1 MITDFSELRLNMV
14 DCQLRTTNVTSLD
27 VLSAFLEVPREAFV
41 PSRLKDLAY
50 LDEDLEVAAGRYVME
65 PAPLARLIQLAA
77 IKPGDVVLDAG
88 CATGYSSAILSRL
101 ATSVIAVESDEAL
114 AASATE
120 SLLELGYDNV
130 AVVTGP
136 INQGYAAEGPY
147 DVILVGGAV
156 DEVSQ
161 ALFAQLRD
169 GGRLVVVE
177 GHGNAGAAKLYLKD
191 HGAVS
196 GRRAFNCAVRPLP
209 GFAKEAEFQ
218 F

>member
-1 MITDFSELRLNMV
+1 MTTDYSDLRRNMV

-27 VLSAFLEVPREAFV
+27 VLSAFLDVPREAFV
-41 PSRLKDLAY
+41 PARLKELAY
-50 LDEDLEVAAGRYVME
+50 LDEDLEVSTGRYVME

-77 IKPGDVVLDAG
+77 VTPGDVVLDAG
-88 CATGYSSAILSRL
+88 CATGYSSAVLSRL

-114 AASATE
+114 ASAATE
-120 SLLELGYDNV
+120 TLLELGYDNV
-130 AVVTGP
+130 AVVSGP
-136 INQGYAAEGPY
+136 IASGYAAEGPY

-161 ALFAQLRD
+161 DLFAQLRD

-177 GHGNAGAAKLYLKD
+177 GHGNAGAAKLYVKEN
-191 HGAVS
+191 GVVS

-209 GFAKEAEFQ
+209 GFQKEAEFQ